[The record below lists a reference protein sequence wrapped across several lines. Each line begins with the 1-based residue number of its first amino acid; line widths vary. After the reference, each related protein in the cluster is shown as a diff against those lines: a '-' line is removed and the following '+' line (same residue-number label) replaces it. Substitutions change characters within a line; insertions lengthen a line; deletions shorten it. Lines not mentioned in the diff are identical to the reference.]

1 MLDRELYRLQIDAL
15 HYEKASVL
23 LVNRS
28 LTDFSFP
35 FGELCRFDRPNGQE
49 ASIFVAGTMAAI
61 IGRMLG
67 VAVVVLLL

>member
-15 HYEKASVL
+15 HHEKASVL

-28 LTDFSFP
+28 LTDFRFP

-49 ASIFVAGTMAAI
+49 TSIFVAG
-61 IGRMLG
+61 
-67 VAVVVLLL
+67 AVTTIVG